1 MFIRLHL
8 TAHKAHLHTVEILW
22 VVTTSARTKI
32 LQLVHEIPVGHAR
45 HAWGIDS
52 LNPLS
57 VAAGIATLD
66 VLARGDVHPHLE
78 TLGAQMEAGLNQ
90 VIDRSGA
97 DACVQRVGSMI
108 TLFFVGGPV
117 RQVDDVTPAATERFG
132 AFWRHMLDH
141 GVMLPPSQYEAWF
154 LNGAMNAENVD
165 EVVQAAGAFFSA
177 AT

>member
-1 MFIRLHL
+1 M
-8 TAHKAHLHTVEILW
+8 TEKARIYGNVFTV
-22 VVTTSARTKI
+22 
-32 LQLVHEIPVGHAR
+32 LVFAGSFAAAVLSPQAM
-45 HAWGIDS
+45 A
-52 LNPLS
+52 PL
-57 VAAGIATLD
+57 VMLYAAGIATLD